1 MHVLYEFLFGP
12 QQPIWVSD
20 LSNLTVFGL
29 LASAVGFYKR
39 FNCTEKGCWRIG
51 HERVQGTTFRTCR
64 HHTTRAVHD
73 RLHLEHAQKYPEQ
86 HEILNAQSGG
96 NPAGAGADAARQG

>member
-1 MHVLYEFLFGP
+1 LHVLYEFFFGP

-29 LASAVGFYKR
+29 LASAVGIYKK

-51 HERVQGTTFRTCR
+51 HEKVDGTTFRTCR
-64 HHTTRAVHD
+64 HHTTREVHE
-73 RLHLEHAQKYPEQ
+73 RLHIEHSQKFPDQ
-86 HEILNAQSGG
+86 HETLNAPKTGTLANATDG
-96 NPAGAGADAARQG
+96 

>member
-1 MHVLYEFLFGP
+1 MHVVYEFFLGP

-29 LASAVGFYKR
+29 LASVVGLYKR

-51 HERVQGTTFRTCR
+51 HVRVSGTTFRTCR
-64 HHTTRAVHD
+64 HHTTREVHD
-73 RLHLEHAQKYPEQ
+73 RLHEEHSQKFPEQ
-86 HEILNAQSGG
+86 HALLND
-96 NPAGAGADAARQG
+96 AGYGTTT